1 MRRRNEGPGASQP
14 ESQDMERSSSAT
26 GSGTYTTSSSGAT
39 GSSMQEQGGTNQ
51 QGTSQQGGVYQQG
64 GPRTGSTTS
73 YGQSAAPAPQGS
85 YGTSGSGG
93 HGFTSRQGAGLA
105 LLAGSL
111 AFLQGLAFVI
121 RSAFYHFSVAGYAYR
136 WNLHG
141 WGWTL
146 LILGA
151 LLFAGGVSVLLG
163 LKGARQVAGVIAI
176 ITAAIA
182 FITIFYSVIWG
193 IVVLAASG
201 FAARELMHHQRSA
214 SEFGVGDGYG
224 AGGQNYQQQG
234 YQQQGYQQQGYPQQ
248 GYQDDTMAG
257 QGQGSRRRF

>member
-1 MRRRNEGPGASQP
+1 MRRRNEGPAGSQP

-39 GSSMQEQGGTNQ
+39 GSSMQEQGGTYQ
-51 QGTSQQGGVYQQG
+51 QSGPPQQGGYQQSG
-64 GPRTGSTTS
+64 ARTGTS
-73 YGQSAAPAPQGS
+73 YGQSTAPAPQGS

-93 HGFTSRQGAGLA
+93 PGFTSRQGAGLA
-105 LLAGSL
+105 ILAGSL

-121 RSAFYHFSVAGYAYR
+121 RSAFYHFTVAGYAYR
-136 WNLHG
+136 WTLHG

-151 LLFAGGVSVLLG
+151 VLFAGGVSVFLG
-163 LKGARQVAGVIAI
+163 LKGARQVAGVIAVI
-176 ITAAIA
+176 LAGVA

-193 IVVLAASG
+193 ILVLAASG
-201 FAARELMHHQRSA
+201 FAARELLHHERSA
-214 SEFGVGDGYG
+214 SEFGVG
-224 AGGQNYQQQG
+224 AGGQN

-257 QGQGSRRRF
+257 QGQGSHRRF